1 MSIGKK
7 LFDLR
12 KQKGISQEELAVD
25 LNISQSSISN
35 YELEITKPDIETLQ
49 KFSQYYNI
57 PIQDILSEDG
67 FTFYNNNNKNKGD
80 INNLV
85 INQLSEKLIDQYE
98 KNIDRLQ
105 KENEKLLLLIEKL
118 SLK

>member
-12 KQKGISQEELAVD
+12 KQKGISQEELALD

-49 KFSQYYNI
+49 KFSQYYNV
-57 PIQDILSEDG
+57 PIQEILSEEG
-67 FTFYNNNNKNKGD
+67 YTFYNLKNKGD
-80 INNLV
+80 NIGNVV
-85 INQLSEKLIDQYE
+85 IHQLSEKLIEQYE
-98 KNIDRLQ
+98 KNIARLE
-105 KENEKLLLLIEKL
+105 KENEKLLLLLEKL